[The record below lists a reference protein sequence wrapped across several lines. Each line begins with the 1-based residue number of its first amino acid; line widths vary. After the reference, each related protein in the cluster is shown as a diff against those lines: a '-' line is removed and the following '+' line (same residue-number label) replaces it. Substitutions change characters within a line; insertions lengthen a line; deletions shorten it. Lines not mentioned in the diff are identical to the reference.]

1 MTHFTKLLSASMLA
15 LTASM
20 ASAQTDITVA
30 IQLEPPNLDPT
41 GGAAQAIDSVLYSNV
56 FEGLTRFMA
65 DGSVVAGLA
74 KIWDISDDGLTY
86 TFMLNEGVMFH
97 DGTDMNADDVK
108 FSLDRARADD
118 STNAQKGLFADI
130 TDVTVV
136 DPLTVQVTLAQP
148 NGSFLFNMAWG
159 DAVIVAPESIETMAS
174 NPIGTGA
181 FAFSD
186 WVQGD
191 RLELVRNDAYWGDAP
206 ALESATFRFISDPTA
221 AFAAVMAEDVDAFVG
236 FPAPENL
243 PQFEADPRFQVLVGN
258 TEGETILSMNNQ
270 MPPFDN
276 VLVRQ
281 AVSLAID
288 RQAIIDGAMFGYGT
302 PIGTHFAPHNPDYVD
317 LIANSAHNP
326 DRARELLAEAGFAD
340 GFTTTLKLPPP
351 SYARRGG
358 EIIAA
363 QLREVG
369 ITAEITNLE
378 WAQWLEE
385 VFKAKDF
392 GMSIVSHTEPMDL
405 GIYANPNY
413 YFQYDNIVF
422 QAVMDKL
429 NATTDPAMRSEL
441 MAAAQTI
448 ISEDYVNG
456 YLFQLAVP
464 TVAKAGLNGLWLD
477 QPTAAVDLTGVSWSE

>member
-1 MTHFTKLLSASMLA
+1 
-15 LTASM
+15 
-20 ASAQTDITVA
+20 
-30 IQLEPPNLDPT
+30 
-41 GGAAQAIDSVLYSNV
+41 
-56 FEGLTRFMA
+56 
-65 DGSVVAGLA
+65 
-74 KIWDISDDGLTY
+74 
-86 TFMLNEGVMFH
+86 
-97 DGTDMNADDVK
+97 
-108 FSLDRARADD
+108 
-118 STNAQKGLFADI
+118 
-130 TDVTVV
+130 
-136 DPLTVQVTLAQP
+136 
-148 NGSFLFNMAWG
+148 
-159 DAVIVAPESIETMAS
+159 
-174 NPIGTGA
+174 
-181 FAFSD
+181 
-186 WVQGD
+186 
-191 RLELVRNDAYWGDAP
+191 
-206 ALESATFRFISDPTA
+206 
-221 AFAAVMAEDVDAFVG
+221 MAEDVDAFVG

>member
-130 TDVTVV
+130 ADLTVV

-159 DAVIVAPESIETMAS
+159 DAVIVAPDSIETIAS

-191 RLELVRNDAYWGDAP
+191 RLELVRNDAYWGDAA

-326 DRARELLAEAGFAD
+326 DHARELLAEAGFAD

>member
-65 DGSVVAGLA
+65 DGSVVAGVA
-74 KIWDISDDGLTY
+74 KSWDISDDGLTY

-130 TDVTVV
+130 ADVTVV

-159 DAVIVAPESIETMAS
+159 DAVIVAPESIETIAS

-302 PIGTHFAPHNPDYVD
+302 PIGTHFAPHNPNYVD

-429 NATTDPAMRSEL
+429 NATTDLAMRSEL

>member
-1 MTHFTKLLSASMLA
+1 MTHFIKLLSASMLA

-74 KIWDISDDGLTY
+74 KSWDISDDGLTY

-118 STNAQKGLFADI
+118 STNAQKGLFAGI
-130 TDVTVV
+130 ADVTVV

-159 DAVIVAPESIETMAS
+159 DAVIVAPESIETIAS

-191 RLELVRNDAYWGDAP
+191 RLELVRNGAYWGDAP

-243 PQFEADPRFQVLVGN
+243 PQFEADPRFQVLVR
-258 TEGETILSMNNQ
+258 IL
-270 MPPFDN
+270 
-276 VLVRQ
+276 
-281 AVSLAID
+281 
-288 RQAIIDGAMFGYGT
+288 
-302 PIGTHFAPHNPDYVD
+302 
-317 LIANSAHNP
+317 
-326 DRARELLAEAGFAD
+326 
-340 GFTTTLKLPPP
+340 
-351 SYARRGG
+351 
-358 EIIAA
+358 
-363 QLREVG
+363 
-369 ITAEITNLE
+369 
-378 WAQWLEE
+378 
-385 VFKAKDF
+385 AKDP
-392 GMSIVSHTEPMDL
+392 IV
-405 GIYANPNY
+405 G
-413 YFQYDNIVF
+413 
-422 QAVMDKL
+422 
-429 NATTDPAMRSEL
+429 
-441 MAAAQTI
+441 
-448 ISEDYVNG
+448 
-456 YLFQLAVP
+456 
-464 TVAKAGLNGLWLD
+464 
-477 QPTAAVDLTGVSWSE
+477 

>member
-1 MTHFTKLLSASMLA
+1 MTHFTKLLSASVLA

-74 KIWDISDDGLTY
+74 KSWDISDDGLTY

-130 TDVTVV
+130 ADVTVV

-159 DAVIVAPESIETMAS
+159 DAVIVAPESIETIAS

-317 LIANSAHNP
+317 LIANSAHDP

-405 GIYANPNY
+405 GIYANPEY

-422 QAVMDKL
+422 QAVMEKL
-429 NATTDPAMRSEL
+429 NATTDPAIRSEL
-441 MAAAQTI
+441 MAVAQTI
-448 ISEDYVNG
+448 ISEDYANG